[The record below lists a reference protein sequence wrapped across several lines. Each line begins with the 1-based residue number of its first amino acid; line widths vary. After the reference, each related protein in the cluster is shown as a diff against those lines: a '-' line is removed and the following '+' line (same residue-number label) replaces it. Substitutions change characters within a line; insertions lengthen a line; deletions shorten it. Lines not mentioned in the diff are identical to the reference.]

1 MKVGL
6 LCSADLDLVPFFSR
20 KSELS
25 VMSAVVLWGNRVV
38 VPGPLQT
45 EVL

>member
-25 VMSAVVLWGNRVV
+25 VMSGVVL
-38 VPGPLQT
+38 
-45 EVL
+45 